1 MSMINKRKNDRINLV
16 LNVIKEN
23 PNSSKSEIKKL
34 SGLSMEV
41 VLQYI
46 DYLTKEGLICTVDE
60 SEIKES
66 KVGRKAECYKINPE
80 GCYFLGVKFTA
91 RKISGVIVDFLG
103 KVLVTYESENEHKEV
118 TEGELMSRLYRCVE
132 SMTETIPCSALTA
145 IGVAAPGLVNSRSG
159 VLVKYNRLKSSEP
172 VPIKEYFEQKFGVLT
187 YVDGTVKTKAI
198 SYQLSKGGVVDNLA
212 YVFIG
217 TGCSLAY
224 IYKDKLH
231 RGYDNFDG
239 ELGHLCV
246 PGGTK
251 KCSCGKVGCLET
263 VIGMRYIVEE
273 IRRRMGIS
281 LDMDGFCKK
290 VEEGDEIVV
299 DILDNVA
306 KWTAYALSSVIT
318 LYAPQTIVLCGDYVS
333 LDRYKQSLEEYLPNY
348 CLKELCDRVNITYIK
363 NQKQDNAFD
372 ASQLCYYRMFYNKK
386 LT

>member
-46 DYLTKEGLICTVDE
+46 DHLTKEGLICAEEE
-60 SEIKES
+60 SETKETR
-66 KVGRKAECYKINPE
+66 VGRKAECYKINPK

-91 RKISGVIVDFLG
+91 RRISGVIVDFSG
-103 KVLVTYESENEHKEV
+103 KVLVTYESEYEHKDV
-118 TEGELMSRLYRCVE
+118 TEEELMNRLYCCVE
-132 SMTETIPCSALTA
+132 NLTKTFPCSALTA
-145 IGVAAPGLVNSRSG
+145 IGIAAPGLVNSRSG
-159 VLVKYNRLKSSEP
+159 VLVKYNRLKCAKP
-172 VPIKEYFEQKFGVLT
+172 VPIKECFEQRFGVLT
-187 YVDGTVKTKAI
+187 FVDSTVKTKAI
-198 SYQLSKGGVVDNLA
+198 SYQLSRDDFMDNLA

-224 IYKDKLH
+224 IYKDKLY

-239 ELGHLCV
+239 ELGHLYV
-246 PGGTK
+246 PGSSK

-263 VIGMRYIVEE
+263 VIGTRYILEE
-273 IRRRMGIS
+273 VRRRMGIT
-281 LDMDGFCKK
+281 LDMDGFCQKA
-290 VEEGDEIVV
+290 EEGDSVAI

-318 LYAPQTIVLCGDYVS
+318 LYAPQTIVLCGDYVT
-333 LDRYKQSLEEYLPNY
+333 LEEYVKRLEKYLPNY
-348 CLKELCDRVNITYIK
+348 CLKELCERVKIIYIK